1 MRSRRSSG
9 VGGVAE
15 WWLFTNVFPFREN
28 YSASRSLR
36 LTAFLFPGIKL
47 FRIVFTLSRASPF
60 AYLSS
65 SPIDKNFCHGHGH
78 TRRVSACSVCASGS
92 LLREAVASAVCGSSR
107 ALPSSCLA
115 STSSAAWR
123 CLQCNV
129 RSMPALAWSCW
140 TEQVP
145 SAGAHSLA
153 WCAGTRQHF
162 PSVP

>member
-1 MRSRRSSG
+1 M
-9 VGGVAE
+9 ATE
-15 WWLFTNVFPFREN
+15 PTWWRMMMGAGWIVCISTVLGDACVYMQTDDIP
-28 YSASRSLR
+28 
-36 LTAFLFPGIKL
+36 FPGKEL

-78 TRRVSACSVCASGS
+78 VRRVSACSVCASGS

-115 STSSAAWR
+115 SASSAAWR
-123 CLQCNV
+123 CLLCNV

-145 SAGAHSLA
+145 STGAHSLA